1 MSEVCTLLRLLL
13 VMPATN
19 AVSEECSLNRSAE
32 SKNIPANNNEP
43 SSSQQLNDSPHTQGQ
58 D

>member
-1 MSEVCTLLRLLL
+1 MLEICTLLRLLL

-19 AVSEECSLNRSAE
+19 KVSERIASALRR
-32 SKNIPANNNEP
+32 PANNNEP